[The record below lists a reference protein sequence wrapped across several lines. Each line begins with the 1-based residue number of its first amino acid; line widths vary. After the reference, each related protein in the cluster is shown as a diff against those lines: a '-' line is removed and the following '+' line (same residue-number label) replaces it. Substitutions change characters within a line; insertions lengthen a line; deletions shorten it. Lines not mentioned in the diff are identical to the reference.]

1 MGVTIQEYRCRIG
14 IFLPKFSKTKCS
26 NILSK
31 NKNESSAQLSLK
43 QLLLLILATLI
54 PFTVAFLQYP
64 SINHSNQSYNHPIY
78 PTIQGIYTPAKN
90 FSMNLV
96 KSSIINQYST
106 FTELTN
112 FYSRCTNG
120 SRQARG
126 IKIAHFNKGSGHLAT
141 KKHEIE
147 SDIAGF
153 NPHIFGISEANL
165 QKNHDLQDVK
175 ITDYNLHTCPNL
187 SNPDLGYSRIV
198 VYTHK
203 SIVCKHRPD
212 LMSGESSSIWM
223 QVGLPRHKQFLV
235 FQTYREWQL
244 LNQADSSSK
253 NIPAQLGRWVT
264 FLDQWER
271 ALSSGL
277 EVVVCG
283 DMNINHLDWGL
294 ASNRQ
299 SGQTKKMKSLIE
311 QLFQRIL
318 PHSVS
323 QCVTV
328 ATRFMSG
335 QPQTGLDHF
344 YTNRPDKLSPVQAQ
358 FCGGSDHKL
367 IFAIRYSKVINKNVR
382 YVRKGLIKTLT
393 RQHSWQR

>member
-1 MGVTIQEYRCRIG
+1 M
-14 IFLPKFSKTKCS
+14 
-26 NILSK
+26 
-31 NKNESSAQLSLK
+31 
-43 QLLLLILATLI
+43 
-54 PFTVAFLQYP
+54 
-64 SINHSNQSYNHPIY
+64 
-78 PTIQGIYTPAKN
+78 
-90 FSMNLV
+90 
-96 KSSIINQYST
+96 
-106 FTELTN
+106 
-112 FYSRCTNG
+112 
-120 SRQARG
+120 
-126 IKIAHFNKGSGHLAT
+126 
-141 KKHEIE
+141 
-147 SDIAGF
+147 
-153 NPHIFGISEANL
+153 
-165 QKNHDLQDVK
+165 
-175 ITDYNLHTCPNL
+175 
-187 SNPDLGYSRIV
+187 
-198 VYTHK
+198 
-203 SIVCKHRPD
+203 SIVCKPRPD
-212 LMSGESSSIWM
+212 LMSSDTSSIWM